1 MGLRRRVQDQGRQAL
16 DRDVG
21 LLSRLRARV
30 RRQVLPGA
38 PGRRV
43 RRQGHGPRL
52 RRVRRDGQDLL
63 EEAQVL
69 GDTTTTPH
77 DDHHHHH
84 HLRTRATPRPPRP
97 DHPTYELAPRRDH
110 HDPTTPP
117 TNSRHAATT
126 TTPPT
131 NSRHAATT
139 TIPTSSYHDHDHART

>member
-1 MGLRRRVQDQGRQAL
+1 MG

-21 LLSRLRARV
+21 RLPRLRARV

-69 GDTTTTPH
+69 DTTTTTTTRPP
-77 DDHHHHH
+77 

-97 DHPTYELAPRRDH
+97 HLRTRATPR
-110 HDPTTPP
+110 PP
-117 TNSRHAATT
+117 PSPPQATT
-126 TTPPT
+126 TT
-131 NSRHAATT
+131 TT
-139 TIPTSSYHDHDHART
+139 LVRKKNPSSK

>member
-1 MGLRRRVQDQGRQAL
+1 MG

-21 LLSRLRARV
+21 LLARLRARV

-77 DDHHHHH
+77 DDHHPPR

-110 HDPTTPP
+110 HDPTYELAPRRDHHHP
-117 TNSRHAATT
+117 HLKLPR
-126 TTPPT
+126 PRP
-131 NSRHAATT
+131 R
-139 TIPTSSYHDHDHART
+139 SYVKKTLPLK